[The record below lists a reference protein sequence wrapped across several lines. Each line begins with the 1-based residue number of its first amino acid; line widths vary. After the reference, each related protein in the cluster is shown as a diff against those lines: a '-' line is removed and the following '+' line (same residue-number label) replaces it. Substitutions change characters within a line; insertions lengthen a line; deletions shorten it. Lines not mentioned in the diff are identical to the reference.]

1 MVYPNEVITNNN
13 WVASNGGDI
22 LLALGEGD
30 GVYIYNTNADNELGL
45 GMPQQVVNCQVCVR
59 ADGIYPPLLMEFFR
73 DGNLVGSESVPTTDD
88 WVEHTL
94 TVPVWDTVIL
104 TADVGGIVGVDYLR
118 AWAFGGLP
126 TRRLLAG
133 VGV

>member
-1 MVYPNEVITNNN
+1 MVYPIQVISNRN

-30 GVYIYNTNADNELGL
+30 GVHIYNTTADNELEL
-45 GMPQQVVNCQVCVR
+45 GMPQQVVDCQVRVR
-59 ADGIYPPLLMEFFR
+59 ADGMYPPLLMQFFLA
-73 DGNLVGSESVPTTDD
+73 GNLVGSESVSTTAD

-94 TVPVWDTVIL
+94 TVPVWDTVML
-104 TADVGGIVGVDYLR
+104 MVGIGGTVGVDYLR

>member
-1 MVYPNEVITNNN
+1 VR
-13 WVASNGGDI
+13 S
-22 LLALGEGD
+22 D
-30 GVYIYNTNADNELGL
+30 GLN
-45 GMPQQVVNCQVCVR
+45 
-59 ADGIYPPLLMEFFR
+59 PPLLMQFFLA
-73 DGNLVGSESVPTTDD
+73 GNLVGSESVPTTAD

-126 TRRLLAG
+126 TRRTLTG
-133 VGV
+133 VGL

>member
-1 MVYPNEVITNNN
+1 MVYPNQVISNRN

-30 GVYIYNTNADNELGL
+30 GVHIYNTSADNELEL
-45 GMPQQVVNCQVCVR
+45 GMPQQVVDCQVRVR
-59 ADGIYPPLLMEFFR
+59 SDGLNPPLLMQFFR
-73 DGNLVGSESVPTTDD
+73 DGNLVGSEFVPTTAD

-94 TVPVWDTVIL
+94 TVPAWDTVIL
-104 TADVGGIVGVDYLR
+104 SADVGGIVGADYLR
-118 AWAFGGLP
+118 AWALSGLP
-126 TRRLLAG
+126 TRRLLTG